1 MRRGQKKIKKQK
13 PQLIR
18 IIKRDKEELE
28 QYINIFNNKT
38 IRGFDGSDRNWQTSL
53 LNEQVNRIQPSII
66 QNSIF
71 KCNINRS
78 NKEIKNKFINKFNQ
92 LDKKRSIS
100 RNKNFCLF
108 IGSDRTY
115 IRNLFITRHIFRN
128 MMNINT
134 LVGVKKF

>member
-18 IIKRDKEELE
+18 IIKRDKEELK

-38 IRGFDGSDRNWQTSL
+38 IRGFNGSDRNWQTSL

-71 KCNINRS
+71 KCINRS
-78 NKEIKNKFINKFNQ
+78 DKEIKNKFINKFNQ

-100 RNKNFCLF
+100 RNKNFCVF
-108 IGSDRTY
+108 SGSDRTY
-115 IRNLFITRHIFRN
+115 IRNLFITRH
-128 MMNINT
+128 
-134 LVGVKKF
+134 